1 MADDLE
7 TRLSAAVAERSRLS
21 AEVQRIQGRKEAAEH
36 ALAQVESEIRSKNL
50 DPETLDKTV
59 TTLEAALADEVSKLE
74 AGLAQA
80 RTTLQPYLELVS

>member
-7 TRLSAAVAERSRLS
+7 TRLSRAVAERSRLS

-36 ALAQVESEIRSKNL
+36 ALASVEAEIRSKNL
-50 DPETLDKTV
+50 DPETLDKTI
-59 TTLEAALADEVSKLE
+59 TTLETALTEEVRKLE
-74 AGLAQA
+74 EGLDTA